1 MSTFAPWEIV
11 PHCFSNS
18 GHSHLLQALI
28 RRCLKKVLV
37 SQEEDFLSTL
47 PLVDME
53 IFPGDIQTCS
63 LTLICRFSPGVEKFF
78 SEMLARWLFPEN
90 RIVSDFFLHT
100 TFSFAHKPLDKFSFC
115 EMRFSFS
122 DEYDEDGVRKSFSQL
137 ASEIRLGAMSPY
149 QAHKILEHRGL
160 FSSEK
165 NSLIRERV
173 ASLIHR
179 RPEDFDYD
187 IFGQMQHFFL
197 SCREDFKQIREHAH
211 LSRIVY
217 VFYLF
222 RRRLRKMI
230 EKVPDKRHV
239 SFKVG
244 QIRLHQPF
252 GPQKV
257 LSVFIGMNFL
267 KKHELFEE
275 RHVLK
280 ALQEH
285 LPDAI
290 LVEGSLFV
298 YLHKE
303 DGIQV
308 LYLEIQKPDGQPFS
322 SQELQRLRRR
332 FPLTLEHQ
340 VEKLMPALF
349 MPRNEEEVMKNII
362 RLSQELKY
370 LKDIPQVFISF
381 EEQTDVELTFTV
393 VLLRVL
399 LENEPPLRDLFL
411 KKSVRY
417 VFIED
422 RIKNVGLM
430 RGKYPKEATVFR
442 LKLAKAH
449 YVRAD
454 HFVDLLKAR
463 EAVSQSI
470 QEAIG
475 EFRDYNGGMI
485 AKQTENLRALKT
497 LIPSST
503 VKEQVEL
510 EEFFHSIYP
519 IEMRAVVEPSLLKV
533 FYELWQNIAATEEE
547 SALDF
552 AFKVEKEGIAFMIRF
567 TGEEIYAALF
577 DGVKELQLSS
587 SKWVFFSMKK
597 RSVSYLGF
605 LLLGVEPSKG
615 EQLLDYIQKL
625 QNRFC
630 FSVN

>member
-1 MSTFAPWEIV
+1 MNTFSAWDII
-11 PHCFSNS
+11 PHGFGDS

-28 RRCLKKVLV
+28 RRGLKKLLT
-37 SQEEDFLSTL
+37 SQEEDFLSAL
-47 PLVDME
+47 PLLDME
-53 IFPGDIQTCS
+53 IFSGEMQVCS
-63 LTLICRFSPGVEKFF
+63 ISLICQFSPGIEKFF
-78 SEMLARWLFPEN
+78 SEMLSRWLLPEQ
-90 RIVSDFFLHT
+90 RMVPDFFLHT
-100 TFSFAHKPLDKFSFC
+100 TFSFAQSLFDKFSFC

-122 DEYDEDGVRKSFSQL
+122 NEHEEEGIRKSFFQL
-137 ASEIRLGAMSPY
+137 SSEIKLGSMSPY
-149 QAHKILEHRGL
+149 QAHKVLEHRGL

-222 RRRLRKMI
+222 RKRLRKVM
-230 EKVPDKRHV
+230 EKAPDKRHV
-239 SFKVG
+239 SFKAG

-252 GPQKV
+252 GIQRV
-257 LSVFIGMNFL
+257 LGVFIGMNFL

-285 LPDAI
+285 LPDAHLI
-290 LVEGSLFV
+290 EGSLFV
-298 YLHKE
+298 YLQKE
-303 DGIQV
+303 EGLQI
-308 LYLEIQKPDGQPFS
+308 LYLEIQKQDGRLFS
-322 SQELQRLRRR
+322 PLEIQNLRNR
-332 FPLTLEHQ
+332 FPKTLEHQ
-340 VEKLMPALF
+340 VEKLMPTLF

-393 VLLRVL
+393 VLVRVL
-399 LENEPPLRDLFL
+399 LEKTPALRDLFF
-411 KKSVRY
+411 KKTNRY

-422 RIKNVGLM
+422 RMKHIGLL

-442 LKLAKAH
+442 LKLPKAY

-454 HFVDLLKAR
+454 HSVDLLKAR
-463 EAVSQSI
+463 EAVSLVI
-470 QEAIG
+470 QDAVG

-485 AKQTENLRALKT
+485 AKQTENLQALKS
-497 LIPSST
+497 LILLST
-503 VKEQVEL
+503 VKEEVEL
-510 EEFFHSIYP
+510 EEFFHSIHP
-519 IEMRAVVEPSLLKV
+519 MEMRAVVEPILLKI
-533 FYELWQNIAATEEE
+533 FYELWQQMAASEEDL
-547 SALDF
+547 SLDF
-552 AFKVEKEGIAFMIRF
+552 SFLIEGEGIAFMTRF
-567 TGEEIYAALF
+567 TEEEVHTALF
-577 DGVKELQLSS
+577 EGVKDLQLSS
-587 SKWVFFSMKK
+587 SKCLFFSMKTL
-597 RSVSYLGF
+597 SVSYLGF
-605 LLLGVEPSKG
+605 LLLGVELSKG
-615 EQLLDYIQKL
+615 EQLLDHIQKL

-630 FSVN
+630 FSL

>member
-1 MSTFAPWEIV
+1 MNMFSSWEIV
-11 PHCFSNS
+11 PHGFGNS
-18 GHSHLLQALI
+18 GHFHLLEALI
-28 RRCLKKVLV
+28 RRGLKKILLMR
-37 SQEEDFLSTL
+37 EDFLTVL
-47 PLVDME
+47 PFVDMDV
-53 IFPGDIQTCS
+53 FPGEMHTCA
-63 LTLICRFSPGVEKFF
+63 LFLICRFSPGVEKFF
-78 SEMLARWLFPEN
+78 SEMLTRWLFPEN
-90 RIVSDFFLHT
+90 RIASDFFLHT
-100 TFSFAHKPLDKFSFC
+100 TFSFAQHPSEKFSFC

-122 DEYDEDGVRKSFSQL
+122 NEDDVEVVRKSFSQL
-137 ASEIRLGAMSPY
+137 ASEIKLGAISPY

-173 ASLIHR
+173 ASLIYR

-197 SCREDFKQIREHAH
+197 SCREDFKQVREHAH

-222 RRRLRKMI
+222 RKRLRKVT

-239 SFKVG
+239 SFKIG
-244 QIRLHQPF
+244 QIRLHRPF
-252 GPQKV
+252 GPQKA

-285 LPDAI
+285 LPDVV

-303 DGIQV
+303 EGIQV
-308 LYLEIQKPDGQPFS
+308 LYLEIQKQNGDPIS
-322 SQELQRLRRR
+322 SLEMQKLRKR

-340 VEKLMPALF
+340 VEKLMPTLF

-362 RLSQELKY
+362 RLSQELRY

-399 LENEPPLRDLFL
+399 LEKSPALRDLFL
-411 KKSVRY
+411 KKSNRY

-422 RIKNVGLM
+422 RVKNIGLM

-442 LKLAKAH
+442 MKLPKAH
-449 YVRAD
+449 YVRSD
-454 HFVDLLKAR
+454 HSVDLLKAR
-463 EAVSQSI
+463 EAVSLAI
-470 QEAIG
+470 LEAVG

-485 AKQTENLRALKT
+485 AKQAENLRALKA
-497 LIPSST
+497 LEIPST
-503 VKEQVEL
+503 VKEEVEL

-519 IEMRAVVEPSLLKV
+519 IEMRAVVDPFLLKV
-533 FYELWQNIAATEEE
+533 FYELWQEASLSEEE
-547 SALDF
+547 ISLDF
-552 AFKVEKEGIAFMIRF
+552 SFRIEKEGIAFMTRF
-567 TGEEIYAALF
+567 VDEGVHSALF
-577 DGVKELQLSS
+577 EGIKMLELSS
-587 SKWVFFSMKK
+587 SKWVYYSMKK
-597 RSVSYLGF
+597 RSVSYVGF
-605 LLLGVEPSKG
+605 LLLGVEISKG
-615 EQLLDYIQKL
+615 ERLLDYIQGL

-630 FSVN
+630 FSRN

>member
-1 MSTFAPWEIV
+1 MSTFSPWEIV
-11 PHCFSNS
+11 PHGFGNS

-28 RRCLKKVLV
+28 RRGLKKVLH
-37 SQEEDFLSTL
+37 SQEEEFLAAL

-53 IFPGDIQTCS
+53 VFPGEMQTCS
-63 LTLICRFSPGVEKFF
+63 LSLICRFSPGVEKFF
-78 SEMLARWLFPEN
+78 SEMLARWLLPEN

-100 TFSFAHKPLDKFSFC
+100 TFSFAQAPLGKFSFC

-122 DEYDEDGVRKSFSQL
+122 NEYDAEGIRKSFSQL
-137 ASEIRLGAMSPY
+137 ASEIKLGAVSPY

-222 RRRLRKMI
+222 RRRLRKVT
-230 EKVPDKRHV
+230 EKAPDKRHV

-252 GPQKV
+252 GPQRV
-257 LSVFIGMNFL
+257 LSVFIGINFL

-275 RHVLK
+275 RHVIR

-285 LPDAI
+285 LPDAT
-290 LVEGSLFV
+290 LVQGSLFV

-303 DGIQV
+303 EGIQV
-308 LYLEIQKPDGQPFS
+308 LYLEIQKQNGHPFS
-322 SQELQRLRRR
+322 AEEMQKLRKQ
-332 FPLTLEHQ
+332 FPNTLEHQ

-399 LENEPPLRDLFL
+399 LDASPPLRDLFL
-411 KKSVRY
+411 KKSSRY
-417 VFIED
+417 VFVED
-422 RIKNVGLM
+422 RVKNVGLM

-442 LKLAKAH
+442 LKLSKAF
-449 YVRAD
+449 YVRSN
-454 HFVDLLKAR
+454 HSVDLLKAR

-485 AKQTENLRALKT
+485 AKQSENLRALKT
-497 LIPSST
+497 LVLSST
-503 VKEQVEL
+503 VKEEVEL
-510 EEFFHSIYP
+510 EEFFHSIHP
-519 IEMRAVVEPSLLKV
+519 IEMRAVVEPSLLKT
-533 FYELWQNIAATEEE
+533 FYELWQKIVEVEEE
-547 SALDF
+547 IPLDF
-552 AFKVEKEGIAFMIRF
+552 SFRIEKEGIAFMTRF
-567 TGEEIYAALF
+567 MEEEIHTALF
-577 DGVKELQLSS
+577 EGVKELQLSS

-605 LLLGVEPSKG
+605 LLLGVEFPKG
-615 EQLLDYIQKL
+615 EQLLDHIQKL
-625 QNRFC
+625 QNHFC
-630 FSVN
+630 FSAS